1 MTSSKP
7 VLAISAIAPI
17 VLLAVVIAFLL
28 GPASTFLQF
37 GVVLPEVSIEKV
49 EFIENEIQATVRNT
63 GPIDVSVALA
73 DVNDRIQPAAIEPD
87 SSLKRFETAL
97 VRIPFDWN
105 EGQPYEIGVTV
116 DDGTRFT
123 TQVDAAFASLEPDV
137 DLFVFLGMIG
147 FLIGVV
153 PIMIGLLW
161 YPFIKKLGK
170 NAFNFFLAFTMGLL
184 IFLGIDAVLEASE
197 ISERHLSSIF
207 NGELLIATVVILSFL
222 SLYGIGQKLI
232 KTENL
237 STLSKGLT
245 ISLMI
250 AIGIGLHNLGEGL
263 AVGAAIA
270 LGEVAL
276 STFLIVGFATHNT
289 TEGLAIA
296 APLTNSKAKIAKM
309 VGLGLIAGAPAIF
322 GCWVGGFSFS
332 PLFTLIFLAIG
343 AGAIFQVVISI
354 FQYMKDKSDLL
365 SNTSL
370 FAGVSVGLIVMYLS
384 LIHISEPTRQEANS
398 YAVF

>member
-7 VLAISAIAPI
+7 ILAISAIAPI
-17 VLLAVVIAFLL
+17 VLLVIMIAFLL
-28 GPASTFLQF
+28 GPASSFLQF
-37 GVVLPEVSIEKV
+37 GVVLPEVSIEKI
-49 EFIENEIQATVRNT
+49 EFVGNEIQATVRNT
-63 GPIDVSVALA
+63 GPIDVDVVLA

-87 SSLKRFETAL
+87 TSLKRFETAL

-105 EGQPYEIGVTV
+105 EGQPYEIGVTIN
-116 DDGTRFT
+116 DGTRFAKE
-123 TQVDAAFASLEPDV
+123 VDAAFSALEPNL

-147 FLIGVV
+147 FLIGVI

-170 NAFNFFLAFTMGLL
+170 NTFNFFLAFTMGLL
-184 IFLGIDAVLEASE
+184 IFLGIDAILESVE
-197 ISERHLSSIF
+197 ISENHLSSIF

-222 SLYGIGQKLI
+222 GLYGMGKQLMKKI
-232 KTENL
+232 E
-237 STLSKGLT
+237 LSKLSQGLA

-250 AIGIGLHNLGEGL
+250 AIGIGFHNLGEGL

-276 STFLIVGFATHNT
+276 STFLIIGFATHNT

-296 APLTNSKAKIAKM
+296 APLTKSKAKIMKM
-309 VGLGLIAGAPAIF
+309 IGLGLIAGAPAIF

-332 PLFTLIFLAIG
+332 PFFTLVFLAIG
-343 AGAIFQVVISI
+343 AGAIFQVVLSI
-354 FQYMKDKSDLL
+354 FQYMKEKSDLL

-370 FAGVSVGLIVMYLS
+370 FAGISVGLVIMYLTS
-384 LIHISEPTRQEANS
+384 VII
-398 YAVF
+398 

>member
-17 VLLAVVIAFLL
+17 VLLAIVIAFLL

-232 KTENL
+232 KTNNL

-309 VGLGLIAGAPAIF
+309 IGLGLIAGTPAIF

-343 AGAIFQVVISI
+343 AGPIFQVVISI
-354 FQYMKDKSDLL
+354 FQYMKGKSDLL

-370 FAGVSVGLIVMYLS
+370 FAGVSVGLIVMYLTS
-384 LIHISEPTRQEANS
+384 VII
-398 YAVF
+398 

>member
-1 MTSSKP
+1 MMTSSKP

-17 VLLAVVIAFLL
+17 VLLAIMVAFLL
-28 GPASTFLQF
+28 GPASSFLQF
-37 GVVLPEVSIEKV
+37 GVILPEVSIEKI
-49 EFIENEIQATVRNT
+49 EFKENEIQATVRNT
-63 GPIDVSVALA
+63 GPIAVSVVLA

-87 SSLKRFETAL
+87 SSLERFETAL

-105 EGQPYEIGVTV
+105 EGQPYEIGVTT
-116 DDGTRFT
+116 DDGTRFSKE
-123 TQVDAAFASLEPDV
+123 VDAAFLSLEPSF

-170 NAFNFFLAFTMGLL
+170 KSFNFFLAFTMGLL
-184 IFLGIDAVLEASE
+184 IFLGIDAMIEASE
-197 ISERHLSSIF
+197 ISESHLSSIF

-222 SLYGIGQKLI
+222 GLYGLAKNLA
-232 KTENL
+232 KTEF
-237 STLSKGLT
+237 SKLSKAVT

-250 AIGIGLHNLGEGL
+250 AIGIGFHNLGEGL

-296 APLTNSKAKIAKM
+296 APLTTSKARIAKM
-309 VGLGLIAGAPAIF
+309 IGLGLIAGVPAIF
-322 GCWVGGFSFS
+322 GTWIGGFSFS
-332 PLFTLIFLAIG
+332 PFFTLVFLSIG
-343 AGAIFQVVISI
+343 AGAIFQVVLSI
-354 FQYMKDKSDLL
+354 FEYMKEKSDIT

-370 FAGVSVGLIVMYLS
+370 FAGISLGLIVMYLTS
-384 LIHISEPTRQEANS
+384 VII
-398 YAVF
+398 

>member
-17 VLLAVVIAFLL
+17 VLLAIVIAFLL

-37 GVVLPEVSIEKV
+37 GVILPEVTIEKV
-49 EFIENEIQATVRNT
+49 EFVENEIQATVRNT
-63 GPIDVSVALA
+63 GPIDVAVVVA

-87 SSLKRFETAL
+87 SSLQRFETAL

-105 EGQPYEIGVTV
+105 EAQPYEIGVTI

-123 TQVDAAFASLEPDV
+123 TEVDAAFASLEPNL

-197 ISERHLSSIF
+197 ISEKHLSSIF

-232 KTENL
+232 KTDNL
-237 STLSKGLT
+237 STMSKGLT

-276 STFLIVGFATHNT
+276 STFLIIGFATHNT

-296 APLTNSKAKIAKM
+296 APLTSSKAKIAKM

-365 SNTSL
+365 SSTSL
-370 FAGVSVGLIVMYLS
+370 FAGVSVGLIIMYLTS
-384 LIHISEPTRQEANS
+384 VII
-398 YAVF
+398 

>member
-17 VLLAVVIAFLL
+17 VLLAIMIAFLL
-28 GPASTFLQF
+28 GPASSFLQF
-37 GVVLPEVSIEKV
+37 GVVLPEVSIEKI
-49 EFIENEIQATVRNT
+49 EFIGNEIQATVRNT
-63 GPIDVSVALA
+63 GPMDVDVVLA

-87 SSLKRFETAL
+87 TSLKRFETAL

-105 EGQPYEIGVTV
+105 EGQPYEIGITTN
-116 DDGTRFT
+116 DGTRFAKG
-123 TQVDAAFASLEPDV
+123 VDAAFPALEPNV

-170 NAFNFFLAFTMGLL
+170 NTFNFFLAFTMGLL
-184 IFLGIDAVLEASE
+184 IFLGIDAMLEAAE
-197 ISERHLSSIF
+197 ISENHLSSIF

-222 SLYGIGQKLI
+222 ALYGVGKQLTKKIEFSKL
-232 KTENL
+232 
-237 STLSKGLT
+237 SQGLA

-250 AIGIGLHNLGEGL
+250 AIGIGFHNLGEGL

-276 STFLIVGFATHNT
+276 STFLIIGFATHNT

-296 APLTNSKAKIAKM
+296 APLTKSKAKIMKM
-309 VGLGLIAGAPAIF
+309 IGLGLIAGVPAIF

-332 PLFTLIFLAIG
+332 PFFTLVFLAIG
-343 AGAIFQVVISI
+343 AGAIFQVVLSI
-354 FQYMKDKSDLL
+354 FQYMKEKSDLL

-370 FAGVSVGLIVMYLS
+370 FAGISVGLIVMYLTS
-384 LIHISEPTRQEANS
+384 VII
-398 YAVF
+398 

>member
-17 VLLAVVIAFLL
+17 VLLAIVIAFLL

-37 GVVLPEVSIEKV
+37 GVILPEVTIEKV
-49 EFIENEIQATVRNT
+49 EFVENEIQATVRNT
-63 GPIDVSVALA
+63 GPIDVAVVVA

-87 SSLKRFETAL
+87 SSLQRFETAL

-105 EGQPYEIGVTV
+105 EAQPYEIGVTI

-123 TQVDAAFASLEPDV
+123 TEVDAAFASLEPNV

-197 ISERHLSSIF
+197 ISEKHLSSIF

-232 KTENL
+232 KTDNL
-237 STLSKGLT
+237 STMSKGLT

-276 STFLIVGFATHNT
+276 STFLIIGFATHNT

-296 APLTNSKAKIAKM
+296 APLTSSKAKIAKM

-365 SNTSL
+365 SSTSL
-370 FAGVSVGLIVMYLS
+370 FAGVSVGLIIMYLTS
-384 LIHISEPTRQEANS
+384 VII
-398 YAVF
+398 

>member
-17 VLLAVVIAFLL
+17 VLLVIMIAFLL

-37 GVVLPEVSIEKV
+37 GIVLPEVSIEKI
-49 EFIENEIQATVRNT
+49 EFTGNEIRATVRNT
-63 GPIDVSVALA
+63 GPVDVNVVLA

-87 SSLKRFETAL
+87 TLLERFETAL

-105 EGQPYEIGVTV
+105 EGQPYEIGVTI
-116 DDGTRFT
+116 DDGTRFAKGT
-123 TQVDAAFASLEPDV
+123 DAAFPSLEPDI

-170 NAFNFFLAFTMGLL
+170 NSFNFFLAFTMGLL
-184 IFLGIDAVLEASE
+184 IFLGIDAVIEAAE
-197 ISERHLSSIF
+197 ISENHLSSVF
-207 NGELLIATVVILSFL
+207 NGELLIATVIILSFL
-222 SLYGIGQKLI
+222 ALHGVGKKLI
-232 KTENL
+232 KITEL
-237 STLSKGLT
+237 STLSKGLA

-250 AIGIGLHNLGEGL
+250 AIGIGFHNLGEGL
-263 AVGAAIA
+263 AVGASIA

-276 STFLIVGFATHNT
+276 STFLIIGFATHNT

-296 APLTNSKAKIAKM
+296 APLTSTKAKIAKM
-309 VGLGLIAGAPAIF
+309 IGLGLIAGIPAIF
-322 GCWVGGFSFS
+322 GTWIGGFSFS
-332 PLFTLIFLAIG
+332 PFFTIVFLAIG
-343 AGAIFQVVISI
+343 AGAIFQVVLSI
-354 FQYMKDKSDLL
+354 FQYMNEKSNLL

-370 FAGVSVGLIVMYLS
+370 FAGISVGLLIMYLTS
-384 LIHISEPTRQEANS
+384 VLI
-398 YAVF
+398 

>member
-7 VLAISAIAPI
+7 VLAISAIGPI
-17 VLLAVVIAFLL
+17 VLLAIVIAFLL

-37 GVVLPEVSIEKV
+37 GVLLPEVTIEKV

-63 GPIDVSVALA
+63 GPIDVAVVVA

-105 EGQPYEIGVTV
+105 EAQPYEIGVTIN
-116 DDGTRFT
+116 DGTRFT
-123 TQVDAAFASLEPDV
+123 TEVDAAFASLEPNL

-170 NAFNFFLAFTMGLL
+170 NSFNFFLAFTMGLL
-184 IFLGIDAVLEASE
+184 VFLGIDAVLEASE
-197 ISERHLSSIF
+197 ISEKHLSSIF

-232 KTENL
+232 KTDNL

-370 FAGVSVGLIVMYLS
+370 FAGISAGLIVMYLTS
-384 LIHISEPTRQEANS
+384 VII
-398 YAVF
+398 

>member
-17 VLLAVVIAFLL
+17 VLLAIVIAFLL

-232 KTENL
+232 KTNNL

-309 VGLGLIAGAPAIF
+309 IGLGLIAGAPAIF

-354 FQYMKDKSDLL
+354 FQYMKGKSDLL

-370 FAGVSVGLIVMYLS
+370 FAGVSVGLIVMYLTS
-384 LIHISEPTRQEANS
+384 VII
-398 YAVF
+398 

>member
-17 VLLAVVIAFLL
+17 VLLAIVIAFLL

-37 GVVLPEVSIEKV
+37 GVILPEVTIEKV
-49 EFIENEIQATVRNT
+49 EFVENEIQATVRNT
-63 GPIDVSVALA
+63 GPIDVAVVVA

-87 SSLKRFETAL
+87 SSLQRFETAL

-105 EGQPYEIGVTV
+105 EAQPYEIGVTI

-123 TQVDAAFASLEPDV
+123 TEVDAAFASLEPNV

-197 ISERHLSSIF
+197 ISEKHLSSIF

-232 KTENL
+232 KTDNL
-237 STLSKGLT
+237 STMSKGLT

-250 AIGIGLHNLGEGL
+250 VIGIGLHNLGEGL

-276 STFLIVGFATHNT
+276 STFLIIGFATHNT

-296 APLTNSKAKIAKM
+296 APLTNSKAKIVKM

-322 GCWVGGFSFS
+322 GCWIGGFSFS

-365 SNTSL
+365 SSTSL
-370 FAGVSVGLIVMYLS
+370 FAGVSVGLIVMYLTS
-384 LIHISEPTRQEANS
+384 VII
-398 YAVF
+398 

>member
-17 VLLAVVIAFLL
+17 VLLVIMVAFLL
-28 GPASTFLQF
+28 GPASSFLQF
-37 GVVLPEVSIEKV
+37 GIILPEVSIEKI
-49 EFIENEIQATVRNT
+49 EFTKNEIQATVRNT
-63 GPIDVSVALA
+63 GPIDVNVVLA

-87 SSLKRFETAL
+87 SYLERFETAL
-97 VRIPFDWN
+97 VRIPYDWN
-105 EGQPYEIGVTV
+105 EGQPYEIGVTT
-116 DDGTRFT
+116 DDGTRFAKE
-123 TQVDAAFASLEPDV
+123 VDAAFASLEPDV
-137 DLFVFLGMIG
+137 DLFVFLGLIG
-147 FLIGVV
+147 LLIGVV

-170 NAFNFFLAFTMGLL
+170 NSFNFFLAFTMGLL

-197 ISERHLSSIF
+197 ISENHLSSVF
-207 NGELLIATVVILSFL
+207 NGELLISTVVILSFL
-222 SLYGIGQKLI
+222 SLYGIGKKLI
-232 KTENL
+232 KKIEFSN
-237 STLSKGLT
+237 LSKGLA

-250 AIGIGLHNLGEGL
+250 AIGIGFHNLGEGL

-296 APLTNSKAKIAKM
+296 APLTRTKAKIAKM
-309 VGLGLIAGAPAIF
+309 IGLGLIAGIPAIF
-322 GCWVGGFSFS
+322 GTWIGGFSFS
-332 PLFTLIFLAIG
+332 PFFTLVFLAIG
-343 AGAIFQVVISI
+343 AGAIFQVVLSI
-354 FQYMKDKSDLL
+354 FQYMKEKSDLL

-370 FAGVSVGLIVMYLS
+370 FTGISAGLIVMYLTS
-384 LIHISEPTRQEANS
+384 VII
-398 YAVF
+398 

>member
-7 VLAISAIAPI
+7 VLAISAIGPI
-17 VLLAVVIAFLL
+17 VLLAIVITFLL

-37 GVVLPEVSIEKV
+37 GVVLPEVTIEKV
-49 EFIENEIQATVRNT
+49 EFVENEIQATVRNT

-232 KTENL
+232 KTNNL

-309 VGLGLIAGAPAIF
+309 IGLGLIAGTPAIF

-370 FAGVSVGLIVMYLS
+370 FAGVSVGLIVMYLTS
-384 LIHISEPTRQEANS
+384 VII
-398 YAVF
+398 

>member
-17 VLLAVVIAFLL
+17 VLLVIMIVFLL
-28 GPASTFLQF
+28 GPASSFLQF
-37 GVVLPEVSIEKV
+37 GMVLPEVSIEKI
-49 EFIENEIQATVRNT
+49 EFIGNEIQATVRNT
-63 GPIDVSVALA
+63 GPIDVNVVIA

-87 SSLKRFETAL
+87 SSLERFETAL

-105 EGQPYEIGVTV
+105 EGQPYEIGITI
-116 DDGTRFT
+116 DDGTRFAKRI
-123 TQVDAAFASLEPDV
+123 DAAFPALEPNL

-170 NAFNFFLAFTMGLL
+170 NSFNFFLAFTMGLL

-197 ISERHLSSIF
+197 ISKNHLSSVF
-207 NGELLIATVVILSFL
+207 NGELLISTVVILSFL
-222 SLYGIGQKLI
+222 SLYGIGKKLI
-232 KTENL
+232 KKTEFSN
-237 STLSKGLT
+237 LSKGLA

-250 AIGIGLHNLGEGL
+250 AIGIGFHNLGEGL

-296 APLTNSKAKIAKM
+296 APLTGTKAKIAKM
-309 VGLGLIAGAPAIF
+309 IGLGLIAGMPAIF
-322 GCWVGGFSFS
+322 GTWIGGFSFS
-332 PLFTLIFLAIG
+332 PFLTVVFLAIG
-343 AGAIFQVVISI
+343 AGAIFQVVLSI
-354 FQYMKDKSDLL
+354 FQYMKEKSDLL

-370 FAGVSVGLIVMYLS
+370 FAGISAGLLVMYLTS
-384 LIHISEPTRQEANS
+384 VLI
-398 YAVF
+398 

>member
-1 MTSSKP
+1 MMTSSKP

-17 VLLAVVIAFLL
+17 VLLVIMIAFLL
-28 GPASTFLQF
+28 GPASSFLQF
-37 GVVLPEVSIEKV
+37 GMVLPEVSIEKI
-49 EFIENEIQATVRNT
+49 EFIGNEIQATVRNT
-63 GPIDVSVALA
+63 GPIDVNVVIA

-87 SSLKRFETAL
+87 SSLGRFETAL

-105 EGQPYEIGVTV
+105 EGQPYEIGVTI
-116 DDGTRFT
+116 DDGTRFAKGI
-123 TQVDAAFASLEPDV
+123 DAAFPALEPNL

-170 NAFNFFLAFTMGLL
+170 NSFNFFLAFTMGLL

-197 ISERHLSSIF
+197 ISKNHLSSVF
-207 NGELLIATVVILSFL
+207 NGELLISTVVILSFL
-222 SLYGIGQKLI
+222 SLYGIGKKLI
-232 KTENL
+232 KRTEFSN
-237 STLSKGLT
+237 LSKGLA

-250 AIGIGLHNLGEGL
+250 AIGIGFHNLGEGL

-276 STFLIVGFATHNT
+276 STFLIIGFATHNT

-296 APLTNSKAKIAKM
+296 APLTSTKAKIAKM
-309 VGLGLIAGAPAIF
+309 IGLGLIAGIPAIF
-322 GCWVGGFSFS
+322 GTWIGGFFFS
-332 PLFTLIFLAIG
+332 PFFTLVFLAIG
-343 AGAIFQVVISI
+343 AGAIFQVVLSI
-354 FQYMKDKSDLL
+354 FQYMKEKSDLF
-365 SNTSL
+365 SNPSL
-370 FAGVSVGLIVMYLS
+370 FAGISVGLLVMYLTS
-384 LIHISEPTRQEANS
+384 VLI
-398 YAVF
+398 

>member
-17 VLLAVVIAFLL
+17 VLLIIMIAFLL
-28 GPASTFLQF
+28 GPASSFLQF
-37 GVVLPEVSIEKV
+37 GVVLPEVSIEKI

-63 GPIDVSVALA
+63 GPIGVNVVLA

-87 SSLKRFETAL
+87 TSLERFETAL

-105 EGQPYEIGVTV
+105 EGQPYEIGVTIG
-116 DDGTRFT
+116 DGTRFAKGI
-123 TQVDAAFASLEPDV
+123 DAAFPALEPNV

-170 NAFNFFLAFTMGLL
+170 NTFNFFLAFTMGLL
-184 IFLGIDAVLEASE
+184 VFLGIDAVIEATE
-197 ISERHLSSIF
+197 ISENHLSSIF

-222 SLYGIGQKLI
+222 ALYGIGKQLTK
-232 KTENL
+232 KTEFSKL
-237 STLSKGLT
+237 SQGLA

-250 AIGIGLHNLGEGL
+250 AIGIGFHNLGEGL

-296 APLTNSKAKIAKM
+296 APLTKSKAKIFKM
-309 VGLGLIAGAPAIF
+309 IGLGLIAGVPAIF

-343 AGAIFQVVISI
+343 AGAIFQVVLSI
-354 FQYMKDKSDLL
+354 FQYMKEKSDIL
-365 SNTSL
+365 SNSSL
-370 FAGVSVGLIVMYLS
+370 FAGVSAGLIVMYLTS
-384 LIHISEPTRQEANS
+384 VII
-398 YAVF
+398 

>member
-17 VLLAVVIAFLL
+17 VLLAIMIAFLL
-28 GPASTFLQF
+28 GPASSFLQF
-37 GVVLPEVSIEKV
+37 GVILPEVSIEKI
-49 EFIENEIQATVRNT
+49 EFKENEIQATVRNT
-63 GPIDVSVALA
+63 GPTAVSVVLA

-87 SSLKRFETAL
+87 SSLERFETAL

-105 EGQPYEIGVTV
+105 EGQPYEIGVTTN
-116 DDGTRFT
+116 DGTRFAKE
-123 TQVDAAFASLEPDV
+123 VDAAFLSLEPSI

-170 NAFNFFLAFTMGLL
+170 NSFNFFLAFTMGLL
-184 IFLGIDAVLEASE
+184 IFLGIDAMIEAAE
-197 ISERHLSSIF
+197 ISESHLSSIF

-222 SLYGIGQKLI
+222 GLYGLAKNLA
-232 KTENL
+232 KTEF
-237 STLSKGLT
+237 SKISKAVT

-250 AIGIGLHNLGEGL
+250 AIGIGFHNLGEGL

-276 STFLIVGFATHNT
+276 STFLIIGFATHNT

-296 APLTNSKAKIAKM
+296 APLTKSKAKIVKM
-309 VGLGLIAGAPAIF
+309 IGLGLIAGVPAIF

-332 PLFTLIFLAIG
+332 PFFTLVFLSIG
-343 AGAIFQVVISI
+343 AGAIFQVVLSI
-354 FQYMKDKSDLL
+354 FQYMKEKSELL
-365 SNTSL
+365 SNSSL
-370 FAGVSVGLIVMYLS
+370 FAGISAGLIVMYLTS
-384 LIHISEPTRQEANS
+384 VII
-398 YAVF
+398 